1 MGLNPQV
8 IGKEMPHGF
17 AGCYAR
23 QPDMIVETRPAGGE
37 TPIPFGTPLVY
48 DTTKPAVVAAGAS
61 FTAAVFAGVAGCEI
75 KSALTYL
82 DQQAGQ
88 YAPGEPVSV
97 FQRGSI
103 NVKAYLSRKE
113 CYQMATKPIPAPLLA
128 DLPEDWT
135 VGQTVA
141 PTGEEVGLT
150 QQHGYN
156 YLMEKVNEAIQAI
169 NALNEGFEDVGGFV
183 EMEASLPVGDRVEN
197 TLYGLILVDFSG

>member
-1 MGLNPQV
+1 MAALNPQV

-37 TPIPFGTPLVY
+37 APIPFGAPLVY
-48 DTTKPAVVAAGAS
+48 DATKPAVVAAGAT
-61 FTAAVFAGVAGCEI
+61 FAAANFVGVAGCEI

-103 NVKAYLSRKE
+103 NVK
-113 CYQMATKPIPAPLLA
+113 CYDGTPALGG
-128 DLPEDWT
+128 T
-135 VGQTVA
+135 VYVR
-141 PTGEEVGLT
+141 TGTSETYTTGV
-150 QQHGYN
+150 
-156 YLMEKVNEAIQAI
+156 
-169 NALNEGFEDVGGFV
+169 VGGFSANNESGKTV
-183 EMEASLPVGDRVEN
+183 ALTNCQWGGAADANGIAELV
-197 TLYGLILVDFSG
+197 ILTRANA

>member
-1 MGLNPQV
+1 MPLNPQI
-8 IGKEMPHGF
+8 IGKDMPHGF

-61 FTAAVFAGVAGCEI
+61 FTAAAFAGVAGCEI

-103 NVKAYLSRKE
+103 NVK
-113 CYQMATKPIPAPLLA
+113 CYDGTPALGGTVYIRTK
-128 DLPEDWT
+128 T
-135 VGQTVA
+135 SSTYT
-141 PTGEEVGLT
+141 TGV
-150 QQHGYN
+150 
-156 YLMEKVNEAIQAI
+156 
-169 NALNEGFEDVGGFV
+169 VGGFSATNESGSTV
-183 EMEASLPVGDRVEN
+183 ALTNCQWGGSADANGIAELV
-197 TLYGLILVDFSG
+197 ILTKQNA